1 MATMEQV
8 LTLYQH
14 MADRCEESGVSPNQ
28 ARVYYETIAFMRNCE
43 TVDEAMAKI
52 KDSEYYL
59 APSVALV
66 EDKIE
71 ALCKVAKENEMDEVV
86 KVYEKKLEEIKKDA
100 SAIYDSTFYTTA
112 HNFKTRY
119 IQTKEAFCKIYE
131 HYMRS
136 CICSAND
143 EVEIN
148 SVIKDMKETFQN
160 FDLPSKDFL
169 TLSELKSFREL
180 ITISD
185 SEYAKFVETAILIRE
200 KGFEYKNELQKV
212 TEEVK
217 AAWDEV
223 RALKDEIKQT
233 GKHNASLS
241 RWANVVVVAPDYPQK
256 EYSYIDEEV
265 SE

>member
-14 MADRCEESGVSPNQ
+14 MADRCEKSGVAPNQ
-28 ARVYYETIAFMRNCE
+28 ARVYHEMIAFMRDCE

-59 APSVALV
+59 APSVALI

-112 HNFKTRY
+112 HNLKTRY

-131 HYMRS
+131 HYVRS
-136 CICSAND
+136 CICVAND
-143 EVEIN
+143 ELEMN
-148 SVIKDMKETFQN
+148 SVIKDMKEAFQK

-169 TLSELKSFREL
+169 TLSKLKNFREL
-180 ITISD
+180 VTTSD
-185 SEYAKFVETAILIRE
+185 SEYAKFVETAILIKE
-200 KGFEYKNELQKV
+200 KGFEYKDELQKL
-212 TEEVK
+212 TEEAKASWDEVK
-217 AAWDEV
+217 A
-223 RALKDEIKQT
+223 LKEEIKKV

-241 RWANVVVVAPDYPQK
+241 RWANVIVVAPDGPQR

-265 SE
+265 YE